1 MVCSKCIRPMKRVLR
16 FNGKTSYELYKCP
29 ICGAESK
36 PKPFIFD
43 RENLSLRNEYGRYG
57 GV

>member
-1 MVCSKCIRPMKRVLR
+1 MVCSRCIKPMKRVLR

-36 PKPFIFD
+36 PTPFILD
-43 RENLSLRNEYGRYG
+43 GKNLSLCNDMKRYG

>member
-1 MVCSKCIRPMKRVLR
+1 MVCSRCIKPMKRVLR

-36 PKPFIFD
+36 PTPFILNGK
-43 RENLSLRNEYGRYG
+43 NLSLCND
-57 GV
+57 VK